1 MPPQKISVPREAAG
15 ERLDKF
21 LSAQVPG
28 LSVERAR
35 ALIEKGHVLI
45 RGKKWRSSSAGPGR
59 APRLAPR

>member
-35 ALIEKGHVLI
+35 AAVF
-45 RGKKWRSSSAGPGR
+45 
-59 APRLAPR
+59 PRP